1 IILVASDV
9 GSQVL
14 VSLGFGQD
22 IWTVAPDNITQIL
35 LIFFAEELFYSF
47 VVAVTKLS
55 VIIFYLRLFQES
67 WFRKACCGLLGITTM
82 YGIGQILAIIFVCSP
97 VSYNWT
103 RWDGQHAGQCGK
115 VNIMTFVNGGTN
127 IAIDL
132 VLVILPLTQ
141 LQHYRVVDNLEK
153 DWREPHLLG
162 RIVCHRV
169 KLQRLATV
177 AKFADTQNPT
187 FDFKALSIWSLIE
200 MHPSV
205 ICACMPGMT
214 AFVRRVKPRLGCHAE
229 HTPEQIRNKPRT
241 GRSVARQ
248 IRETFSRITAAAREV
263 GNNSTWNS
271 LKKTT
276 TSTMTGTQLS
286 TIDRDAPEYRD
297 YVVYAP
303 YAEQGDKALPQTS
316 IRGDRA
322 S

>member
-1 IILVASDV
+1 
-9 GSQVL
+9 
-14 VSLGFGQD
+14 
-22 IWTVAPDNITQIL
+22 
-35 LIFFAEELFYSF
+35 
-47 VVAVTKLS
+47 
-55 VIIFYLRLFQES
+55 
-67 WFRKACCGLLGITTM
+67 
-82 YGIGQILAIIFVCSP
+82 
-97 VSYNWT
+97 
-103 RWDGQHAGQCGK
+103 
-115 VNIMTFVNGGTN
+115 MTFVNGGTN

-132 VLVILPLTQ
+132 VLVILPVTQ
-141 LQHYRVVDNLEK
+141 FITVSWTIWKKIGVSLIFLVGLFVTVSSC
-153 DWREPHLLG
+153 
-162 RIVCHRV
+162 I
-169 KLQRLATV
+169 RLATV

-200 MHPSV
+200 MHASV

-248 IRETFSRITAAAREV
+248 IRETFSRITAAAR
-263 GNNSTWNS
+263 WNS
-271 LKKTT
+271 SKKTT